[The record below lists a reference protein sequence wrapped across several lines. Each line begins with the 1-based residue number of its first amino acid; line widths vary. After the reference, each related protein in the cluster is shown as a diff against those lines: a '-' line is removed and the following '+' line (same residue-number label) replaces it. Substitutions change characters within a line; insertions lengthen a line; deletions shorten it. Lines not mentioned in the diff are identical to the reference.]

1 MLTVE
6 NLEVSYGDVRA
17 LDGVSLE
24 VAEGAIVAIVGANG
38 AGKTTLIRT
47 IAGMLRPARGRI
59 MLRDEEHRRTAV
71 APGLQSRH
79 RAGGRGPPGVSDADR
94 AGEPGDGRDAA
105 AGARRTGAK
114 SRARVRAV
122 SEACRARRARPPARC
137 PAASSRCWPSAAA

>member
-59 MLRDEEHRRTAV
+59 LLRGHDIAGLPSHRVCNLGIGQV
-71 APGLQSRH
+71 AE
-79 RAGGRGPPGVSDADR
+79 GRQVFPTLDG

-105 AGARRTGAK
+105 AGARRSGAK

-122 SEACRARRARPPARC
+122 SEARASARARPPARC